1 MHKITKKF
9 VHKDNY
15 SMKFT
20 ISTTKKILSIG
31 LIVCAARGWWLW
43 FGVLFAVLTLVNII
57 RHAYFKERRAQR
69 AQLEEFRSVGRH
81 DRT

>member
-15 SMKFT
+15 NMKLT
-20 ISTTKKILSIG
+20 ICTIKKLLSIG
-31 LIVCAARGWWLW
+31 LIITAARGWWIW

-57 RHAYFKERRAQR
+57 RHAYFKERRAIR
-69 AQLEEFRSVGRH
+69 EQLGEIESRGRH
-81 DRT
+81 DRA